1 LTTQQEDAPDTP
13 TTRRPGR
20 PRSARAERA
29 ILEATL
35 LDLVD
40 EGFEAMTIEGVA
52 ARAGVGKATIYR
64 RWSGKEELVAA
75 ALGTLNA
82 DVEIPDSGNVR
93 EDLTL
98 LIQRYQHSTLD
109 SVIGPMIARLVGTA
123 VRNPHLIEIFLGN
136 VGLPRMSAV
145 QHILERGQARG
156 EVRQDVDTRLVIDMI
171 AGTMLGRAVLYG
183 PGAAAS
189 PDLPTEIV
197 DLLLRGIESSPAP

>member
-1 LTTQQEDAPDTP
+1 LTTQPDNTNE
-13 TTRRPGR
+13 TATRRPGR

-40 EGFEAMTIEGVA
+40 EGYEAMTIEGVA
-52 ARAGVGKATIYR
+52 SRAGVGKATIYR
-64 RWSGKEELVAA
+64 RWSGKEDLVAA

-82 DVEIPDSGNVR
+82 DVEIPDTGNVR

-123 VRNPHLIEIFLGN
+123 VRNPHLIRMFLGN
-136 VGLPRMSAV
+136 VGFPRMSAV
-145 QHILERGQARG
+145 QQILECGQLRG
-156 EVRQDVDTRLVIDMI
+156 EVRRDVDTRLVIDMI
-171 AGTMLGRAVLYG
+171 AGTMLGRAVFYG
-183 PGAAAS
+183 PDAAAS
-189 PDLPTEIV
+189 PDLPLEIV
-197 DLLLRGIESSPAP
+197 DLLLRGISVPDPS